1 MTRPLF
7 LALTA
12 FALFGCVS
20 APQPARVDAS
30 PAVAP
35 PTAVAEG
42 GAPLPQPAASQVA
55 AEANTGRGDALPNVE
70 LSSALM

>member
-12 FALFGCVS
+12 FALFGCAS
-20 APQPARVDAS
+20 APHPARVDAN

-35 PTAVAEG
+35 PTAVAEDG
-42 GAPLPQPAASQVA
+42 TAPSNTAGSEGAT
-55 AEANTGRGDALPNVE
+55 EANTDAVTQFRTC
-70 LSSALM
+70 SCRAR

>member
-12 FALFGCVS
+12 FALFGCAS

-30 PAVAP
+30 PAAAP
-35 PTAVAEG
+35 PTAVAEDG
-42 GAPLPQPAASQVA
+42 
-55 AEANTGRGDALPNVE
+55 TALPNTARLGRSGGGE
-70 LSSALM
+70 HRSAMTQFRTCSCRAR